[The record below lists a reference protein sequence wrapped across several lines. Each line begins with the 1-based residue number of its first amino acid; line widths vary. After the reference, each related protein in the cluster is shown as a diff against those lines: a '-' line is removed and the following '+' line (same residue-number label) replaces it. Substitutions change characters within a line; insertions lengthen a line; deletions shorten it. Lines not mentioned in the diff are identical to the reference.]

1 MAFMLNEEQAL
12 PILRKYNA
20 DQHPDVCA
28 DELQKFSW
36 IAEISGRLIDHIIVS
51 TLRRFF
57 MSKKQTNGKRK
68 RQQAEAKTDKAAENT
83 KRKAKQAKPQQRSHE
98 REHEFH

>member
-28 DELQKFSW
+28 DELQKFS
-36 IAEISGRLIDHIIVS
+36 
-51 TLRRFF
+51 
-57 MSKKQTNGKRK
+57 
-68 RQQAEAKTDKAAENT
+68 
-83 KRKAKQAKPQQRSHE
+83 
-98 REHEFH
+98 